1 MRQYSMFTTQ
11 SHVII
16 AIESENLDE
25 ITCSPFT
32 QSLPIQSQ
40 DLTVFHAEGTA
51 TIFHKDSND
60 DWIDMRIEKSDFSVG
75 DAPRFLV
82 INKNLEFGSVVT
94 SSTYRSTIILPKDR
108 TILELWQSGL
118 FITDEQLEQILDP
131 ATRES
136 FIEIHAYNTEKLRN
150 GDTFEELPGPDE
162 VANSDITF
170 V

>member
-16 AIESENLDE
+16 AIEGENLDE
-25 ITCSPFT
+25 VTCPPFT
-32 QSLPIQSQ
+32 QSLTIQSQ
-40 DLTVFHAEGTA
+40 DMTAFFAEGTA
-51 TIFHKDSND
+51 TIFHKDLNG
-60 DWIDMRIEKSDFSVG
+60 DWINMQTEISVD

-82 INKNLEFGSVVT
+82 TNKNVEFGSVVT
-94 SSTYRSTIILPKDR
+94 SSIYRSIIILPKDR

-136 FIEIHAYNTEKLRN
+136 FIELHAYNTEKLRN
-150 GDTFEELPGPDE
+150 GDTFEELPGPAE
-162 VANSDITF
+162 VTNSDITF